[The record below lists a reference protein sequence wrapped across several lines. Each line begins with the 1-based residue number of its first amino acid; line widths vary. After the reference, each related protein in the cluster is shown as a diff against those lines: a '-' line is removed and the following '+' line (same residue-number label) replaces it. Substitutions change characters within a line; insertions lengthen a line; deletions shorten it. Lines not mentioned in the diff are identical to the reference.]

1 MQATKLQ
8 KLTIEEYLEIE
19 QSSDTKYEYHD
30 GYIYAM
36 AGGSVNH
43 SRIGGNIYGEIRNK
57 LIEKNAPCE
66 IFNSDLKLH
75 IQKENRYVYPDAMV
89 ICGDLQASEDYKEAI
104 TNPIL
109 IVEVLSKSTA
119 DYDRG
124 DKFFFYQQ
132 IKSLQ
137 EYVLIEQDKMQI
149 DIYSRRKNRWKISRI
164 TKKDGSLHLSSLDIT
179 IDLDEIYR
187 SVQFDVLQNS

>member
-19 QSSDTKYEYHD
+19 QSSDNKYEYHD
-30 GYIYAM
+30 GYIYGM
-36 AGGSVNH
+36 AGGTVNH
-43 SRIGGNIYGEIRNK
+43 GRISTNISREIGNN
-57 LIEKNAPCE
+57 LIKKGSSCE
-66 IFNSDLKLH
+66 IFNSDVKLH
-75 IQKENRYVYPDAMV
+75 IQKENRYVYPDGMV
-89 ICGDLQASEDYKEAI
+89 VCGDLQYSEDYKEAI

-109 IVEVLSKSTA
+109 IIEVLSKSTA

-137 EYVLIEQDKMQI
+137 EYILIEQDKMQI
-149 DIYSRRKNRWKISRI
+149 DIYSRRKNLWKISRV
-164 TKKDGSLHLSSLDIT
+164 TQKDGTLHLSSLDIT
-179 IDLDEIYR
+179 IDLNEIYR
-187 SVQFDVLQNS
+187 SVQFDLSENS